1 MSPKDFEFLNTLTFR
16 QANDLLKALDAALD
30 AMVDYGSDGE
40 HMAVVSAVRVVAM
53 KARHEAM
60 KEAKNAL

>member
-1 MSPKDFEFLNTLTFR
+1 MSPKDFEFLNALTFR

-30 AMVDYGSDGE
+30 AMVDYGSDDE

-60 KEAKNAL
+60 KDAKNAL

>member
-1 MSPKDFEFLNTLTFR
+1 
-16 QANDLLKALDAALD
+16 
-30 AMVDYGSDGE
+30 MVDYGSDGE

>member
-1 MSPKDFEFLNTLTFR
+1 MNPKDFEFLNALTFR

-30 AMVDYGSDGE
+30 AMVDYGSDDE
-40 HMAVVSAVRVVAM
+40 HMAIVSTVRVVAM

-60 KEAKNAL
+60 KDAKNAL